1 VTGTGGHEDRQ
12 QAAGIGRS
20 MRLVARSLS
29 GLALSL
35 MLVGLAL
42 ALTGAPRPIDPR
54 TLDLTARGQRL
65 MLGGII
71 VLCSLPGVRVL
82 TAGAHY
88 AAARNLARAVVALVV
103 LLELIASI
111 VTGG

>member
-1 VTGTGGHEDRQ
+1 VSGLRDHEDRQ
-12 QAAGIGRS
+12 QAEIGRS
-20 MRLVARSLS
+20 MRLVARGLS
-29 GLALSL
+29 GFALAL
-35 MLVGLAL
+35 MLVGLVL
-42 ALTGAPRPIDPR
+42 ALTNAPRPIDPR
-54 TLDLTARGQRL
+54 TLDLSARGQRL

-88 AAARNLARAVVALVV
+88 ATARNLARAVVALVV
-103 LLELIASI
+103 LLELVASV

>member
-1 VTGTGGHEDRQ
+1 MSALSDHEDRQ
-12 QAAGIGRS
+12 QAGIGRS
-20 MRLVARSLS
+20 MRLVARGLS
-29 GLALSL
+29 GLALAL

-42 ALTGAPRPIDPR
+42 ALTGAPRPVDPR
-54 TLDLTARGQRL
+54 TLDLSARGQRL
-65 MLGGII
+65 MLSGII

>member
-1 VTGTGGHEDRQ
+1 MSVQQDHDDRQ
-12 QAAGIGRS
+12 QAEIGRS
-20 MRLVARSLS
+20 MRLVARALS
-29 GLALSL
+29 GFALAL

-42 ALTGAPRPIDPR
+42 ALSGSPRPIDPR

-71 VLCSLPGVRVL
+71 VLCTLPGVRVL
-82 TAGAHY
+82 TAGAYY

-103 LLELIASI
+103 LLELIASM

>member
-1 VTGTGGHEDRQ
+1 VSAPRRDDDRQ
-12 QAAGIGRS
+12 QAQIGHS
-20 MRLVARSLS
+20 MRIVARGLS
-29 GLALSL
+29 GFALAL
-35 MLVGLAL
+35 MLVGLVL
-42 ALTGAPRPIDPR
+42 ALTGRSGPLDPR
-54 TLDLTARGQRL
+54 TLDLGMRGQRL
-65 MLGGII
+65 MLAGII